1 MASNELS
8 TDLDDLFA
16 GDDEPSMV
24 MPGGVRIEA
33 LPKISLHDHLDGG
46 LRPETIID
54 IAKREGVALPTEDAD
69 ELAQWF
75 VDQCTGGTLPE
86 YLETFELTLA
96 VMQHPEDLR
105 RVAHEWVLDLAD
117 EGVIYGEARWA
128 PEQHLR
134 GGLTLE
140 AVVDSVQA
148 GLEDGMAQVIAEDG
162 EIHVNQVLCA
172 MRQGDRSLEIA
183 ELALKHR
190 DDGVVGFDLAGP
202 EEGFPAGNHLAA
214 IDLLARN
221 QFPTTIHAG
230 EADGIESVKGALS
243 DGRALRLGHG
253 TRLAEDI
260 TIESE
265 DGDSTEVS
273 LGRVAQWVR
282 DRGIALECCPSSN
295 VQTGAFSQWGDTV
308 ADHPFD
314 VFYQLGMNV
323 TVGPDN
329 RLMSAT
335 TVSRELALLAE
346 AFSYD
351 LGDLQQFQV
360 NAAMAAFL
368 PLEDRKALVDEIE
381 EGFVEAVRQAR
392 AA

>member
-1 MASNELS
+1 MENIE
-8 TDLDDLFA
+8 DF
-16 GDDEPSMV
+16 DDEPSMLL
-24 MPGGVRIEA
+24 PGGVSIEMP
-33 LPKISLHDHLDGG
+33 PKISLHDHLDGG

-54 IAKREGVALPTEDAD
+54 IAKREGLPLPTEDAD

-75 VDQCTGGTLPE
+75 IDQCTGGTLPE
-86 YLETFELTLA
+86 YLETFELTLS

-140 AVVDSVQA
+140 AVVESVQA
-148 GLEDGMAQVIAEDG
+148 GLEDGMAQVMAEEG

-172 MRQGDRSLEIA
+172 MRQGNRSLEIA
-183 ELALKHR
+183 QLALHHR
-190 DDGVVGFDLAGP
+190 DSGVVGFDLAGP
-202 EEGFPAGNHLAA
+202 EAGFPAGDHREALE
-214 IDLLARN
+214 LLAQH

-230 EADGIESVKGALS
+230 EADGLDSVRGALV

-253 TRLAEDI
+253 IRLAEDVQ
-260 TIESE
+260 IETQ
-265 DGDSTEVS
+265 DDDAMQVS

-295 VQTGAFSQWGDTV
+295 VQTGAFSQWGDTL

-314 VFYQLGMNV
+314 LFYQPGMAV

-329 RLMSAT
+329 RLMSGT
-335 TVSRELALLAE
+335 SVSRELALLAE
-346 AFSYD
+346 VFAYD

-381 EGFVEAVRQAR
+381 EGFIEAVQQSRLAR
-392 AA
+392 G

>member
-1 MASNELS
+1 MDNIE
-8 TDLDDLFA
+8 DF
-16 GDDEPSMV
+16 DDEPSMLL
-24 MPGGVRIEA
+24 PGGVSIEA
-33 LPKISLHDHLDGG
+33 LPKVSLHDHLDGG

-54 IAKREGVALPTEDAD
+54 IAKRQGLPLPTEDPD

-86 YLETFELTLA
+86 YLETFELTLS

-140 AVVDSVQA
+140 AVVESVQA
-148 GLEDGMAQVIAEDG
+148 GLEDGMAQVIAEEG

-172 MRQGDRSLEIA
+172 MRQGGRSLEIA
-183 ELALKHR
+183 QLALHHR

-202 EEGFPAGNHLAA
+202 EEGFPAGNHVEALE
-214 IDLLARN
+214 LLARH

-230 EADGIESVKGALS
+230 EADGIESVRGAIV

-260 TIESE
+260 KVESQ
-265 DGDSTEVS
+265 DDDAMQVS

-282 DRGIALECCPSSN
+282 DRGIVLECCPSSN
-295 VQTGAFSQWGDTV
+295 VQTAAFSQWGDTL

-314 VFYQLGMNV
+314 LFYQLGMNV

-329 RLMSAT
+329 RLMSGT
-335 TVSRELALLAE
+335 SVSRELALLAE
-346 AFSYD
+346 VFAYD

-381 EGFVEAVRQAR
+381 EGFIEAVQQSRLAR
-392 AA
+392 G